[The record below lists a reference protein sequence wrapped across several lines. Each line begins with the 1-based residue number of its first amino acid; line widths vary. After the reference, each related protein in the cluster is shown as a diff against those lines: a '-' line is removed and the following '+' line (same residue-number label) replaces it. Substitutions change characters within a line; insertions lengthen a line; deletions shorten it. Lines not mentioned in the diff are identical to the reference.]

1 MASVILS
8 AWPLLFGI
16 LLIMVGNGLQGTLL
30 GVRAGL
36 EGFPAAATGLIM
48 SGYYVGFVLGS
59 LYAPRAVRN
68 VGHVRVFAAFASLA
82 SIAVLLHTVFT
93 DPVSWTI
100 VRIVTGLGYAGMY
113 VVAESWLNDASDNE
127 NRGKALSVYVI
138 VQMIGIV
145 VAQGALGFGD
155 PAGYELFVLISVLVS
170 ISFAPI
176 LLSVSPAP
184 HYEATKPMTLR
195 ELFRVSPLGFVGSV
209 ALGAIF
215 SALFGMA
222 SVYGTQS
229 GLTLNQIATFV
240 AAIYVG
246 GMLLQFP
253 IGWASDR
260 MDRRVLIVGVTALS
274 AVACAVAI
282 MFGDDPTIVIAMA
295 FLIGGT
301 ANPLYS
307 LLIAHANDYL
317 DHEDMAAASSG
328 LVFIGGVGAVS
339 GPVLVGQMMDFMGP
353 AGIYLYI
360 GVIMAGVSV
369 YGLYRTT
376 RRAAT
381 PVDETGPYA
390 ILSPSASPYAAEMT
404 QDYVVEQIIAEET
417 ESDAPAGE
425 AEGPARAPS
434 GRSQSPEEKG

>member
-1 MASVILS
+1 MIATIRTS
-8 AWPLLFGI
+8 WPLLLGM
-16 LLIMVGNGLQGTLL
+16 LLLMLGNGLQGTLL
-30 GVRAGL
+30 GVRGDI
-36 EGFPAAATGLIM
+36 EGFDPGLL
-48 SGYYVGFVLGS
+48 SYVISAYFLGFLGGS
-59 LYAPRAVRN
+59 RMAPVMIRR
-68 VGHVRVFAAFASLA
+68 VGHVRVFAAMASLISA
-82 SIAVLLHTVFT
+82 AFILYAAWPNLVFWGAMRLLVGFCFSC
-93 DPVSWTI
+93 V
-100 VRIVTGLGYAGMY
+100 Y

-145 VAQGALGFGD
+145 VAQGALGLAD

-184 HYEATKPMTLR
+184 HYEATKPMTLG
-195 ELFRVSPLGFVGSV
+195 ELFNVSPLGFVGSF

-215 SALFGMA
+215 SALFGMS

-229 GLTLNQIATFV
+229 GLSLNQIATFV

-260 MDRRVLIVGVTALS
+260 VDRRILIVGVTAASTL
-274 AVACAVAI
+274 ACVVAMI
-282 MFGDDPTIVIAMA
+282 FGDEPTVVIVMA

-307 LLIAHANDYL
+307 LLIAHTNDYL
-317 DHEDMAAASSG
+317 NHEDMAAASSG
-328 LVFIGGVGAVS
+328 LVFIGGVGAVG
-339 GPVLVGQMMDFMGP
+339 GPVIVGQMMDHLGP
-353 AGIYLYI
+353 SGFYLYMGI
-360 GVIMAGVSV
+360 IMGAVSL
-369 YGLYRTT
+369 YGLYRMT
-376 RRAAT
+376 RRAAV

-390 ILSPSASPYAAEMT
+390 IISPSASPYAAEMT
-404 QDYVVEQIIAEET
+404 QEYVVEQIIAEE
-417 ESDAPAGE
+417 E
-425 AEGPARAPS
+425 AELEAE
-434 GRSQSPEEKG
+434 SQSEEELGQTVTDSTKS